1 MSAARLLERA
11 PSTATKDAMRDAG
24 NGKRTVQAPCRFECG
39 VQHDRVNA
47 RQVRSRNRLVV
58 RVYEAQRWRAACA
71 GIVVER
77 EQIGETLSV
86 LAQHL

>member
-1 MSAARLLERA
+1 
-11 PSTATKDAMRDAG
+11 MRDAG
-24 NGKRTVQAPCRFECG
+24 SGKRAVQVPYRVESG
-39 VQHDRVNA
+39 VQHDRVDA
-47 RQVRSRNRLVV
+47 RQVRSRNRRVV
-58 RVYEAQRWRAACA
+58 RVQEAQRWRAACA